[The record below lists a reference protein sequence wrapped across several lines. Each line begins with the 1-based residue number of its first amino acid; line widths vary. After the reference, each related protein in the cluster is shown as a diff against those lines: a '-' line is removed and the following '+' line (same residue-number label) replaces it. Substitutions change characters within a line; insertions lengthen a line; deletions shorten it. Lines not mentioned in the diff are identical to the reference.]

1 MTTITKMLRQQQERM
16 AASSDKVWKKSG
28 RSRILV
34 LLVLCCMIASVIPC
48 VIAADSL
55 TRGSMFTVSIA
66 AKPGTAYYVWFTRTF
81 AMSGEPGD
89 QPPVIVGNTE
99 RVEFDPA
106 GGPYVIGSYRFRN
119 GNGRTILDDVAP
131 SSATVQNTRY
141 YAKVTTDENGFGI
154 VQFTTSSATASRTFS
169 VRAENPASPGEEVP
183 VRSGLPEKKTTT
195 VAAAAPKGTTAP
207 LPPVTV
213 PLLAEPSATTP
224 PEPAAPPGTTA
235 VPTTLQ
241 QTPGELPLI
250 LAAVVIGLCALR
262 WSRYQGGDTA

>member
-1 MTTITKMLRQQQERM
+1 M
-16 AASSDKVWKKSG
+16 AASCDTVWKKSG
-28 RSRILV
+28 RYWVLI
-34 LLVLCCMIASVIPC
+34 LLVLCCMIVSVMPC
-48 VIAADSL
+48 VTAVDSL

-66 AKPGTAYYVWFTRTF
+66 GKPGTAYYVWFTRTF

-89 QPPVIVGNTE
+89 QPPLIVGNTV

-131 SSATVQNTRY
+131 SSATVSNTRY

-154 VQFTTSSATASRTFS
+154 VQFTTSSATADRTFS

-183 VRSGLPEKKTTT
+183 VRLGLPEKKTTT
-195 VAAAAPKGTTAP
+195 VTAAAPKGTTAP

-213 PLLAEPSATTP
+213 PPLAEPAATTP
-224 PEPAAPPGTTA
+224 PESAITMLEPAAPQGTTT
-235 VPTTLQ
+235 VPMTMQ
-241 QTPGELPLI
+241 PTPVELPMI
-250 LAAVVIGLCALR
+250 VAAAGAGLFAVR
-262 WSRYQGGDTA
+262 RYR